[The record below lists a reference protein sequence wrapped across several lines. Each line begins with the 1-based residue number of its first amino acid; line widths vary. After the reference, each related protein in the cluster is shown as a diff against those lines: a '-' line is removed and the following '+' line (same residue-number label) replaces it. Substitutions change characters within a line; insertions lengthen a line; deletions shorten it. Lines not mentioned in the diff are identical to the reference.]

1 MRKEELK
8 RQYYLLFV
16 VIAAVTAFVFA
27 MVGVLDSHAYMSLEQ
42 KKNVYGGWH
51 VGIYNAADDV
61 YQKLHNHAIVEEM
74 GKMEIYGYAESF
86 YGEKFHPVGSIDTI
100 IKDMGRINLISGE
113 MPDEKGEVAMEMD
126 TLAALGYS
134 YEPGQA
140 ITLKIHGLD
149 KYGRR
154 TVRQETFMLTGVVQ
168 NYSDV
173 WKNSGNDLLNIFI
186 SPDYKKNLG
195 VQSTNYFLEI
205 NEKYLSDISQIK
217 VLLNEDRFIE
227 NNYISDE
234 DVNDVSLLEE
244 FLQEE
249 IFVFL
254 VIIFSVIMLVVL
266 ISTMINRRRESFALI
281 RSIGAERKQI
291 VSALIGEIVPVIV
304 AGILVGTLTGITLP
318 AVIFKIL
325 SYFLEDMIFMIE
337 PAHAGMIAIGVLAGS
352 FLTCLVGIL
361 GIFRIP
367 MRGTIKY
374 QTMGKGKNVR
384 RRENFL
390 SLFATFCMGCV
401 FITSWYFCYLEYFEY
416 RSFNKLYPYDYK
428 LGYLPSY
435 SESNV
440 EISEETFEEIKKC
453 YGVEY
458 ARAYKISPYYEV
470 IWEDMEDS
478 IYAEKLS
485 LMQNPHLPEEKQS
498 AGKVFTRVYEIQEDD
513 ERAFLDYQE
522 QIDEGQITFDEIQ
535 NSNKVIIYLPTLYEY
550 DDGVV
555 VADKNYEYWIQS
567 KEPSAYNVDT
577 IGIGEKIKIQ
587 GDRGEIEVEIAAIIY
602 DNQVDSRIP
611 ICMPFSCIMGNSM
624 GEKINCID
632 GYLCVEVYEKNNF
645 NRLQTEIELIRF
657 QDLQTNFENRLSV
670 REKIFGR
677 LLLHVGIIGV
687 MNTIVLIFMI
697 IFKGDII
704 DNQSSSEVK
713 KNLLL
718 YTLGV
723 SKFKLFCNY
732 MIKES
737 YFILY
742 AILFSITGVLYY
754 CIYRDY
760 VDRYGV
766 LINHREDYYT
776 FVVILY
782 KAIVQ
787 KYDLHICIIGGLVYA
802 VIILSIT
809 FRTIK
814 KLKLIK

>member
-1 MRKEELK
+1 VRKEELK

-27 MVGVLDSHAYMSLEQ
+27 MVGVLDSHAHMSSEQ

-86 YGEKFHPVGSIDTI
+86 YGEKFHPVGSIDI
-100 IKDMGRINLISGE
+100 ITKDMGRINLVSGE

-126 TLAALGYS
+126 TLAALGYP

-318 AVIFKIL
+318 AAIFKIL

-416 RSFNKLYPYDYK
+416 RNFNKLYPYDYK
-428 LGYLPSY
+428 FGYLPIY
-435 SESNV
+435 AEPNV
-440 EISEETFEEIKKC
+440 EISEETYEEIKKC

-470 IWEDMEDS
+470 SWEGMEES
-478 IYAEKLS
+478 LYAEKLS
-485 LMQNPHLPEEKQS
+485 VMQKIHLPEEKRVDD
-498 AGKVFTRVYEIQEDD
+498 KVYTCVYEIQEDD

-550 DDGVV
+550 DDGNV
-555 VADKNYEYWIQS
+555 VAEKDYEHWLEQ
-567 KEPSAYNVDT
+567 
-577 IGIGEKIKIQ
+577 GEEIYGSGDAVNI
-587 GDRGEIEVEIAAIIY
+587 GDRIMITEDKGKVEVEVAAIIY
-602 DNQVDSRIP
+602 DNQVNSRIQ
-611 ICMPFSCIMGNSM
+611 ICMPFTIIS
-624 GEKINCID
+624 GEFTGSQINCVD
-632 GYLCVEVYEKNNF
+632 NYMCVEVCRSNNT
-645 NRLQTEIELIRF
+645 NRLQMEIELGKF
-657 QDLQTNFENRLSV
+657 QDKQIQLENRV
-670 REKIFGR
+670 NMKEYIFSR
-677 LLLHVGIIGV
+677 LLLHISITGV
-687 MNTIVLIFMI
+687 MNII
-697 IFKGDII
+697 IFILLIIFRWDII
-704 DNQSSSEVK
+704 DNRSSTEMK
-713 KNLLL
+713 RNH
-718 YTLGV
+718 
-723 SKFKLFCNY
+723 
-732 MIKES
+732 
-737 YFILY
+737 ILY
-742 AILFSITGVLYY
+742 ALGITKNKLMWSYMIRELIVIGVTVLFSVIGVMYY
-754 CIYRDY
+754 CFKQD
-760 VDRYGV
+760 YGV
-766 LINHREDYYT
+766 EYWSVLHQTEGYISS
-776 FVVILY
+776 LS
-782 KAIVQ
+782 IVFNIGVE
-787 KYDLHICIIGGLVYA
+787 KYDLYLCMVLGIIYA
-802 VIILSIT
+802 VIIESIT
-809 FRTIK
+809 YRLIK
-814 KLKLIK
+814 KLKLTK

>member
-100 IKDMGRINLISGE
+100 AKDMGRINLVSGE

-149 KYGRR
+149 KCGRR
-154 TVRQETFMLTGVVQ
+154 TVRQETFMLTGVVK

-234 DVNDVSLLEE
+234 DINDVSLLEE

-291 VSALIGEIVPVIV
+291 VSALVGEIVPVIV

-401 FITSWYFCYLEYFEY
+401 FITSWYFCYLEYLDY
-416 RSFNKLYPYDYK
+416 RNFNELYPYDYK
-428 LGYLPSY
+428 FGYLPIY
-435 SESNV
+435 AEPNV
-440 EISEETFEEIKKC
+440 EISEETYEEIKKC

-470 IWEDMEDS
+470 SWEGMEES
-478 IYAEKLS
+478 LYAEKLS
-485 LMQNPHLPEEKQS
+485 VMQKIHLPEEKRVDD
-498 AGKVFTRVYEIQEDD
+498 KVYTCVYEIQEDD

-550 DDGVV
+550 DDGNV
-555 VADKNYEYWIQS
+555 VAARNYEYWLQK
-567 KEPSAYNVDT
+567 KEICVWNDDKIS
-577 IGIGEKIKIQ
+577 IGDKIEIL
-587 GDRGEIEVEIAAIIY
+587 GDEEAFQVEIAAIIY
-602 DNQVDSRIP
+602 EDQADARIQ
-611 ICMPFSCIMGNSM
+611 IRMPLTIISGNSISKKSY
-624 GEKINCID
+624 GANSYICI
-632 GYLCVEVYEKNNF
+632 EVFGKDNT
-645 NRLQTEIELIRF
+645 NRLQTEIELKKF
-657 QDLQTNFENRLSV
+657 QDAKIKFENRGAIKEAIIS
-670 REKIFGR
+670 R
-677 LLLHVGIIGV
+677 LLFHIGIIGIMNIIIYILLIV
-687 MNTIVLIFMI
+687 LKWNIFDNRSLSEMRKTQILYALGVTKDRLLRNYITKEINVIVASVIFSMIVLLYYTFERDFDVRNIGKQFLKEDYLSLAFVIYNTIV
-697 IFKGDII
+697 
-704 DNQSSSEVK
+704 E
-713 KNLLL
+713 
-718 YTLGV
+718 
-723 SKFKLFCNY
+723 
-732 MIKES
+732 
-737 YFILY
+737 
-742 AILFSITGVLYY
+742 
-754 CIYRDY
+754 
-760 VDRYGV
+760 
-766 LINHREDYYT
+766 
-776 FVVILY
+776 
-782 KAIVQ
+782 
-787 KYDLHICIIGGLVYA
+787 KYDLYLCLLCGIVYT
-802 VIILSIT
+802 VIILGIT
-809 FRTIK
+809 YRLIK
-814 KLKLIK
+814 KIKFIK